1 MIRLMHP
8 VHGWHMASPADNIE
22 AMRQAGWVED
32 DGRALA
38 EKLAPA
44 AVVKTDDGLPPD
56 VTHVAVK
63 RGPGRP
69 RKA

>member
-8 VHGWHMASPADNIE
+8 VHGWHFASQADNIE

-44 AVVKTDDGLPPD
+44 AVVKTEAESPAEVP
-56 VTHVAVK
+56 VK

-69 RKA
+69 RKV